1 MNIADRFYDLAL
13 DDGQHVLG
21 RVDTLTHLTLLALAN
36 QLMRDRHQREALQIF
51 KFQHEKYHAH

>member
-13 DDGQHVLG
+13 DDGSYVYG
-21 RVDTLTHLTLLALAN
+21 RLDTLTHLTLLALAN
-36 QLMRDRHQREALQIF
+36 QLMRSRRKHEALQIF

>member
-13 DDGQHVLG
+13 DDGSYVYG
-21 RVDTLTHLTLLALAN
+21 RLDALPQLTLLALAN
-36 QLMRDRHQREALQIF
+36 QLMRNRRQREALQIF